1 MVRCFFGTGLAVL
14 LFLSVP
20 AASAPAEQEACLELV
35 QLALEDLSEDPS
47 LLARLRDQLT
57 EAAELCRAGRTQ
69 EAAALLRELQGQWMP
84 MGPGN

>member
-1 MVRCFFGTGLAVL
+1 MGRPFLGTALVPL

-20 AASAPAEQEACLELV
+20 AAAAEQEACLERV
-35 QLALEDLSEDPS
+35 QRVLEDLSEDQS
-47 LLARLRDQLT
+47 LRARLRDQLA
-57 EAAELCRAGRTQ
+57 EAAEMCRAGRTQ